1 MVEDWCASYVNTE
14 HKNYINECLKNAD
27 FVEGVDYSQLLRIRR
42 DFVRPKKDNTEDQ
55 INWFNSNR

>member
-1 MVEDWCASYVNTE
+1 MS
-14 HKNYINECLKNAD
+14 LKNAD